1 MAGAACAIVLPVLM
15 RPCPQCGT
23 PCQDAVW
30 NCPACGF
37 NLGGNLKQTVANNP
51 VTSPLGPPRTTAPLG
66 PEAAAA
72 KAAAETAAPPP
83 AQKFRGT
90 MLGMGLSVPTPPP
103 GAVPSPQAPH
113 GIPTQTLIGGSPPQG
128 AMPSPAPVAPAPFKG
143 TMIGLAPA
151 IPSPPPPP
159 PETPGVGA
167 GTVALNRP
175 PAGLKTILGV
185 ARPGIA
191 PLNPGMAKPEAPP
204 APAPIPEPPPVWQA
218 PGPAPSPVW
227 SDPSADAP
235 AGVPRK
241 RRVPWIGVVVI
252 LGAAVLASAG
262 IMTILLYR
270 ARGAVETRLTTDES
284 GRDRLELSCPGCVE
298 GARVTLGSSTGTF
311 KSGKATLTLERPLPV
326 GDQRLELSIERAP
339 GRADRVEVTVPVDF
353 RVRPDTTKLAE
364 SPPRVE
370 ARVTARPGSAVVV
383 EGRPLALGADGS
395 ASLAID
401 VSKELTG
408 AEAGTKTL
416 ERRIAYAVT
425 PPGGAPVTGEV
436 LVRVGIAPLVVQAPG
451 PSIVVD
457 GPGFVLAGRTAKNGV
472 VTVEGRPITVD
483 PNGSFAQMMSVS
495 SNGETSVVVRAGVPD
510 LAPRLY
516 TLKVKRVT
524 SLAAEA
530 ALARTR
536 STTAYAAIATDPD
549 SQRGLSVALD
559 GTVVEARTDSFTTA
573 LVMDVKSGCKTP
585 PCLARVTWG
594 AKLSLASGDPVG
606 VFGTLAGAVDGPRS
620 GTRIPAV
627 TADFVIK
634 GRP

>member
-1 MAGAACAIVLPVLM
+1 M

-23 PCQDAVW
+23 PCQDAAW

-37 NLGGNLKQTVANNP
+37 NLGGNLKQTLVASP
-51 VTSPLGPPRTTAPLG
+51 TTSPLGPTPS
-66 PEAAAA
+66 AAAP
-72 KAAAETAAPPP
+72 AAPAPAAPEPPP

-90 MLGMGLSVPTPPP
+90 MLGMGLSVPVVPP
-103 GAVPSPQAPH
+103 GATPAPSAAPT
-113 GIPTQTLIGGSPPQG
+113 GIPTQTLIGGSPPQ
-128 AMPSPAPVAPAPFKG
+128 APAVPSAPPAGPAAFKG
-143 TMIGLAPA
+143 TMMGLAPA

-159 PETPGVGA
+159 PEDPVGPPGSA
-167 GTVALNRP
+167 TVSLNRAP
-175 PAGLKTILGV
+175 SALKTILGV

-191 PLNPGMAKPEAPP
+191 PLNPGMAKPDP
-204 APAPIPEPPPVWQA
+204 APAPIPEPPPVWQQ
-218 PGPAPSPVW
+218 PGPPPGAVW
-227 SDPSADAP
+227 SDPTADAVP
-235 AGVPRK
+235 GVPRK
-241 RRVPWIGVVVI
+241 RRVPWVAVVVI

-262 IMTILLYR
+262 VMTILLYR
-270 ARGAVETRLTTDES
+270 ARGAVETRLSADET

-298 GARVTLGSSTGTF
+298 GAKVTLGAATGTF
-311 KSGKATLTLERPLPV
+311 KSGKATLTLDRPLAV
-326 GDQRLELSIERAP
+326 GDHVLSLSIERAP
-339 GRADRVEVTVPVDF
+339 GRADEVEVVVPVDF
-353 RVRPDTTKLAE
+353 RVRPDTTKLTE
-364 SPPRVE
+364 TPPRVE
-370 ARVTARPGSAVVV
+370 ARVTARSGSAVVIDGHPV
-383 EGRPLALGADGS
+383 PLGVDGG
-395 ASLAID
+395 ASLPID

-425 PPGGAPVTGEV
+425 PPGGAPQTGEV

-451 PSIVVD
+451 PSIVID
-457 GPGFVLAGRTAKNGV
+457 GPGFVLAGRTAKNAV

-495 SNGETSVVVRAGVPD
+495 SNGETTVVVRANVPD
-510 LAPRLY
+510 LAPRLS

-530 ALARTR
+530 TLARGR
-536 STTAYAAIATDPD
+536 ATTSYAAIATDTD
-549 SQRGLSVALD
+549 GQRGLSVALD

-573 LVMDVKSGCKTP
+573 LVMDVKSGCKAP

-594 AKLSLASGDPVG
+594 AKVTLASGDPVG
-606 VFGTLAGAVDGPRS
+606 VFGVLGGSVDGPRS

-627 TADFVIK
+627 TAEFVLK